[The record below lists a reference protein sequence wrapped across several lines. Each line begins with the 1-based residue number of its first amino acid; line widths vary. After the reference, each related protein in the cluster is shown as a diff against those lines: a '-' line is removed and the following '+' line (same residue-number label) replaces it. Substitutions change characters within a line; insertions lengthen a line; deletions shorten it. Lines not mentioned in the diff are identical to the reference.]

1 MQLRALFNKYRSS
14 FEVRSV
20 ATYTFAN
27 FFNKGLS
34 FLMLFYFANVL
45 TKADFGMLSLF
56 NNSILFLMPFVSLGI
71 LQSVNTD
78 FFKLSIP
85 AFRNFLSSAI
95 LLPILVTVLSGL
107 FLYVFRKD
115 LQVRYALPYFFAWL
129 IPALALMGF
138 LNELLF
144 ILFRNNLQSKNYLV
158 AHILRLVIEIFIAVL
173 LINFWQLGWLSRVA
187 GVAISFFVIASYAVF
202 YLLRRNYVGGQL
214 QIGYIKSELIFSLP
228 VMALQLGV
236 FSLSASAVYFLQHF
250 TGNLSEVGIYSVA
263 ATFGSIVNVFC
274 VALLQYAQPNLYRLL
289 SEEIPDYKAIRRQL
303 IWYIVAM
310 AISTVLV
317 IALVPFA
324 YIVLLEPGYHK
335 GLNYY
340 YFICLGQFCWSIAYL
355 FCSFLLYYKLKK
367 RLMLFSLA
375 AIVLSVACNYWF
387 IRQWQSGGAALACFL
402 SNAGVLLLIFL
413 IVKKQIMPILQGK
426 AIVQTP

>member
-1 MQLRALFNKYRSS
+1 MHLRALFNKYRSS
-14 FEVRSV
+14 DEVRSV

-45 TKADFGMLSLF
+45 TQSDFGMLSLF

-78 FFKLSIP
+78 FFKLSNFE
-85 AFRNFLSSAI
+85 FRNFLTSAI
-95 LLPILVTVLSGL
+95 VLPIIVTVASAL
-107 FLYVFRKD
+107 FLFVFKQN
-115 LQVRYALPYFFAWL
+115 LKAQYALPYFFAWL

-144 ILFRNNLQSKNYLV
+144 ILFRNNLQANNYLV
-158 AHILRLVIEIFIAVL
+158 AHILRLIIEIAIAVI
-173 LINFWQLGWLSRVA
+173 LIKFFQLGWLSRVT
-187 GVAISFFVIASYAVF
+187 GVAISFFVIAAYAVF
-202 YLLRRNYVGGQL
+202 YLMRGKYLGGQL

-250 TGNLSEVGIYSVA
+250 TKNLAEVGVYSVA

-274 VALLQYAQPNLYRLL
+274 VALLQYAQPNLYKLL
-289 SEEIPDYKAIRRQL
+289 SASIPDFKAIRRQL
-303 IWYIVAM
+303 VWYIVAM
-310 AISTVLV
+310 AVSTILVIVLV
-317 IALVPFA
+317 PLA
-324 YIVLLEPGYHK
+324 YMMLLDPGYQK
-335 GLNYY
+335 GLSYY
-340 YFICLGQFCWSIAYL
+340 YLICLGQFCWSIAYL

-375 AIVLSVACNYWF
+375 AIALSVIFNYWL
-387 IRQWQSGGAALACFL
+387 IGQWQSKGAALACFL

-413 IVKKQIMPILQGK
+413 IVKKQIIPILQGK
-426 AIVQTP
+426 AIVQTS